1 MTIKQIILG
10 IMLVGGLFLSGCGKP
25 KHEDFQ
31 KTEIELKINVYDT
44 EEQLQREVGDKIGQA
59 RWSPD
64 DNKCEIWIVKW
75 DMETAGHELHH
86 CMFGSFHKEQ
96 H

>member
-1 MTIKQIILG
+1 MSIKKA
-10 IMLVGGLFLSGCGKP
+10 LVGVLLTTSLFLVGCGKP

-44 EEQLQREVGDKIGQA
+44 EEQLKREVGDKLGQA
-59 RWSPD
+59 IWSPN

-75 DMETAGHELHH
+75 DMKTTGHELHH
-86 CMFGSFHKEQ
+86 CMYGSFHKE
-96 H
+96 